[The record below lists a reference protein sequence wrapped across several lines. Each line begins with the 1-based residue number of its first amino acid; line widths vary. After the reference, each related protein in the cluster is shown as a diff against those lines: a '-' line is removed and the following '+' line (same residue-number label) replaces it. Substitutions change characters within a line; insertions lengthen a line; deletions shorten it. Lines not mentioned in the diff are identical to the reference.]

1 MLDLPSSSG
10 FSCFIIYNLAG
21 LWVYIWWRNEPPWCP
36 VLFVCEMGWTA
47 TQLALIWACRYQ
59 PLLQPRLKWNIF
71 FIRSAFSVFN
81 IKFIRSV
88 FWISEEECIL
98 TVKCCDLV
106 FFFYTLDMNLTQLL
120 LLSLYKFLAKKFF
133 PYLFVRR
140 RRKNYNNTTFFF
152 AFLLLLFFF
161 QCCGIFNFGYC
172 QFCCV
177 TLSSRAFFD
186 ICKWSKNACPTFLK
200 KICIL
205 RVWM

>member
-1 MLDLPSSSG
+1 MSHHGAQYYL
-10 FSCFIIYNLAG
+10 YAR
-21 LWVYIWWRNEPPWCP
+21 WVE
-36 VLFVCEMGWTA
+36 
-47 TQLALIWACRYQ
+47 Q
-59 PLLQPRLKWNIF
+59 PLSRCWSEPDVTNHCCNPDSSEKF

-88 FWISEEECIL
+88 FWISKKECIL

-106 FFFYTLDMNLTQLL
+106 FF
-120 LLSLYKFLAKKFF
+120 LYIRHEFDTAIVAIFIKIFSRKFSISFCKKTKKE
-133 PYLFVRR
+133 LQQHD
-140 RRKNYNNTTFFF
+140 FF
-152 AFLLLLFFF
+152 AFILLLFF

-205 RVWM
+205 KVWM